1 MKNNALQTN
10 PTTPATID
18 ERITKL
24 LQTPAD
30 KTEYRQNGN
39 TTKVQKVVGN
49 SILNIEIR
57 EYPNGE
63 KVSASQFSTSGKKA
77 DFEETIKKL
86 ASEGMRNKDIA
97 ELLDIDPSYVSKLKN
112 K

>member
-1 MKNNALQTN
+1 MKKDLVQTN
-10 PTTPATID
+10 PATPATID
-18 ERITKL
+18 DRITKL

-30 KTEYRQNGN
+30 KTEYKQNGN
-39 TTKVQKVVGN
+39 TTKVKKVVGN
-49 SILNIEIR
+49 SILNIEIK

-77 DFEETIKKL
+77 DYADTIKKL

-97 ELLDIDPSYVSKLKN
+97 ELLDMDSSYVSKLKN